1 MTQLFAT
8 WWSAVTGYFATAASV
23 FSGHLEPLPLLAL
36 LGLVLLIAGIALLI
50 AWRVKRITGLWWLAV
65 TAALTPV
72 AVSLANG
79 ILGWVGM
86 LGAVLAGAIILVVG
100 TALVG
105 INADRRLPVWL
116 VGLFLID
123 FSYFCALAGGAFA
136 ALNA

>member
-8 WWSAVTGYFATAASV
+8 WWAAVSAYFATAASV

-105 INADRRLPVWL
+105 NNADRRLPVWL